1 MRKFS
6 KLTYLLPAFVI
17 VLCLACSSKKDPQ
30 TTTAVEEDTRI
41 LIKRAFDSVD
51 RSVVKP
57 IFNTERAAA
66 LKIKL
71 EQEKDPTRQLNLTL
85 DYANELLKS
94 GNAEASTQL
103 YQKILDFVVQ
113 NKVPL
118 DSASKRNLLSSVGI
132 AYMRLG
138 ENQNCVENHNHQS
151 CFIPIKG
158 EGVHKL
164 PFGSREAI
172 KIYEQ
177 MLTEFPKDLE
187 TKYLLNLAY
196 MTLGEFPDKV
206 PPAFRI
212 DPSWYKSKVNIQ
224 PFKDIAPEMGLNR
237 HGHAGGVI
245 MDDFTNDGWQ
255 DLVITDWSPSGQL
268 IFYVNNGD
276 GSFTDQTKNYN
287 LDGYMSGLNLNQ
299 VDFNNDGWLDIF
311 IMRGAWLLTEGDI
324 PATLLMNTGKG
335 KFVDV
340 TIKAGITKVGATQ
353 TSAWTDIDLDG
364 WIDLVVAHESLPP
377 QYERGIDVY
386 MNQKNGTFS
395 YVSAEYG
402 LTRNSFF
409 KGLVATDAN
418 NDKYPDLYFSSL
430 GEGTFLYLNQGSQ
443 SQKGFVQAGPSSNIG
458 QPQRC
463 FPSWSFDYDNDGN
476 EDLFTSSYTNDG
488 TPGLHWVL
496 SHMGK
501 ADPGLLPKLYH
512 NKGNAVYEEV
522 GQQMGLTEI
531 AFTMGCN
538 YGDINTDGYL
548 DFYLATG
555 NPAYQSVVPNK
566 MYLNMDGKKF
576 EDVSY
581 SGGFANIQKG
591 HGVAFGDPDHDGDE
605 DMYVVI
611 GGAYDGDSFYNCFF
625 ENPNEHNNNWV
636 VLKLTGKTV
645 NRAAIGARVAISV
658 QEGGKERKIYRMVSS
673 GASFGAN
680 SLNLEVGLRKATSIN
695 NVTVQWPC
703 KDCPDQIFTG
713 LEINKAYLLT
723 QDETA
728 PAPIPYTK
736 VAYKKTTDHMEHMDH
751 MQNMGK

>member
-1 MRKFS
+1 MRKLSDFRF
-6 KLTYLLPAFVI
+6 LLPVLAL
-17 VLCLACSSKKDPQ
+17 VLCFGCSAKKEP
-30 TTTAVEEDTRI
+30 TAASVEEDTRI
-41 LIKRAFDSVD
+41 LVKRAFDSAD
-51 RSVVKP
+51 RNVVKP
-57 IFNTERAAA
+57 IFNIERTRD
-66 LKIKL
+66 LKSKV
-71 EQEKDPTRQLNLTL
+71 EQEKDPSKQLQLSL
-85 DYANELLKS
+85 AYANELLKS
-94 GNAEASTQL
+94 GDAVASTQL
-103 YQKILDFVVQ
+103 YQKILDYVVA
-113 NKVPL
+113 NKFPL
-118 DSASKRNLLSSVGI
+118 DSANKRNLMSSVGI
-132 AYMRLG
+132 AYLRLG
-138 ENQNCVENHNHQS
+138 ETQNCVQNHNHQS
-151 CFIPIKG
+151 CYIPIKG
-158 EGVHKL
+158 EGVHQL

-177 MLTEFPKDLE
+177 MLKEFPKDLE

-196 MTLGEFPDKV
+196 MTLGEYPDKV
-206 PPAFRI
+206 PAAFRI

-224 PFKDIAPEMGLNR
+224 PFKDIAPELGLNR
-237 HGHAGGVI
+237 NGHAGGVI
-245 MDDFTNDGWQ
+245 MDDFTNDGWE
-255 DLVITDWSPSGQL
+255 DLVITDWSPNSPL

-311 IMRGAWLLTEGDI
+311 IMRGAWLLSEGDI
-324 PATLLMNTGKG
+324 PSTLLMNTGKG

-364 WIDLVVAHESLPP
+364 WIDLVIAYESLPP
-377 QYERGIDVY
+377 KYERGIDVY
-386 MNQKNGTFS
+386 MNKKDGTFAYAS
-395 YVSAEYG
+395 SEYG

-443 SQKGFVQAGPSSNIG
+443 GQKGFVQAGPSSNIG

-488 TPGLHWVL
+488 TPSLHWML

-501 ADPGLLPKLYH
+501 ADPGYLPKLYH
-512 NKGNAVYEEV
+512 NKGSAIYEEV
-522 GQQMGLTEI
+522 GQQMGLTEV

-538 YGDINTDGYL
+538 FGDINTDGYL

-611 GGAYDGDSFYNCFF
+611 GGAYDGDNFFNCFF
-625 ENPNEHNNNWV
+625 ENPNEHNYNWV
-636 VLKLTGKTV
+636 VLKLTGKTA

-680 SLNLEVGLRKATSIN
+680 SLNLEVGLRKATAIN
-695 NVTVQWPC
+695 NITVQWPC
-703 KDCPDQIFTG
+703 KDCPDQVFTG

-723 QDETA
+723 QDESAST
-728 PAPIPYTK
+728 PIPYNK
-736 VAYKKTTDHMEHMDH
+736 VAFKKTNNHMEHMDH

>member
-1 MRKFS
+1 MRKLSEVRF
-6 KLTYLLPAFVI
+6 LLQAVALILFI
-17 VLCLACSSKKDPQ
+17 GCSAKKNTP
-30 TTTAVEEDTRI
+30 TTASAEEDTRV

-51 RSVVKP
+51 LMKVN
-57 IFNTERAAA
+57 ITFNSERAR
-66 LKIKL
+66 LIKARL
-71 EQEKDPTRQLNLTL
+71 DKEKDPTKQLNLTIE
-85 DYANELLKS
+85 YATELLKS
-94 GNAEASTQL
+94 GDAKQSTEV
-103 YQKILDFVVQ
+103 YQKVLDFVVQ
-113 NKVPL
+113 NKLPL

-138 ENQNCVENHNHQS
+138 EIQNCVQNHNQHS
-151 CFIPIKG
+151 CYIPIKG
-158 EGVHKL
+158 DGVHQL
-164 PFGSREAI
+164 PYGSREAI

-177 MLTEFPKDLE
+177 ILKEFPKDLE
-187 TKYLLNLAY
+187 TQYLLNLAY
-196 MTLGEFPDKV
+196 MTLGEYPDKV
-206 PPAFRI
+206 PSAFRI
-212 DPSWYKSKVNIQ
+212 DPSWYKSKVNIE
-224 PFKDIAPEMGLNR
+224 PFQDIAPDLGLNR
-237 HGHAGGVI
+237 NSHAGGVI

-255 DLVITDWSPSGQL
+255 DIIITDWNPHSPL

-311 IMRGAWLLTEGDI
+311 IMRGAWFSTEGDI
-324 PATLLMNTGKG
+324 PPTLLMNTGKG

-364 WIDLVVAHESLPP
+364 WIDLVVAHESLP
-377 QYERGIDVY
+377 QKYERGIDVY
-386 MNQKNGTFS
+386 LNKKDGTFA
-395 YVSAEYG
+395 YVSSEYG
-402 LTRNSFF
+402 LNRNSFF
-409 KGLVATDAN
+409 KGVVATYAN

-430 GEGTFLYLNQGSQ
+430 GEGTFLYLNQGAMG
-443 SQKGFVQAGPSSNIG
+443 QKGFVQAGPSSNIG

-488 TPGLHWVL
+488 TPALHWVL

-501 ADPGLLPKLYH
+501 ADPGLLPKLFH

-522 GQQMGLTEI
+522 GQKMGLTEI

-538 YGDINTDGYL
+538 FGDINTDGYL
-548 DFYLATG
+548 DFYLSTG

-611 GGAYDGDSFYNCFF
+611 GGAYDGDSFFNCFY

-636 VLKLTGKTV
+636 VLKLTGKSA

-680 SLNLEVGLRKATSIN
+680 SLNLEVGLRKATTIN

-703 KDCPDQIFTG
+703 KDCPDQVFTG

-723 QDETA
+723 QDETS
-728 PAPIPYTK
+728 PAPIPYNK
-736 VAYKKTTDHMEHMDH
+736 VAFKKTTDHMEHMDH

>member
-1 MRKFS
+1 MRKLSEVRF
-6 KLTYLLPAFVI
+6 LLQAFALILCIGCSAKKNSPTAPA
-17 VLCLACSSKKDPQ
+17 A
-30 TTTAVEEDTRI
+30 EEDTRV
-41 LIKRAFDSVD
+41 LIKRAFDSAD
-51 RSVVKP
+51 RNVVKP
-57 IFNTERAAA
+57 IFNIERARA
-66 LKIKL
+66 LKSKV
-71 EQEKDPTRQLNLTL
+71 EQEKDPSKQLQLSL
-85 DYANELLKS
+85 AYANELLKS
-94 GNAEASTQL
+94 GDASASAQL
-103 YQKILDFVVQ
+103 YQKILDFVIA
-113 NKVPL
+113 NKFPL
-118 DSASKRNLLSSVGI
+118 DSANKRNLMSSVGI

-138 ENQNCVENHNHQS
+138 ENQNCVQNHNHQS
-151 CFIPIKG
+151 CYIPIKG
-158 EGVHKL
+158 EGVHQL

-172 KIYEQ
+172 RIYEQ
-177 MLTEFPKDLE
+177 MLKEFPKDLE

-196 MTLGEFPDKV
+196 MTLGEYPDKV

-224 PFKDIAPEMGLNR
+224 PFKDIAPELGLNR
-237 HGHAGGVI
+237 NGHAGGVI

-255 DLVITDWSPSGQL
+255 DIVITDWSPNSPL

-311 IMRGAWLLTEGDI
+311 IMRGAWLLSEGDI

-386 MNQKNGTFS
+386 MNKKDGTFA
-395 YVSAEYG
+395 YVSSEYG
-402 LTRNSFF
+402 LTRNSFY

-443 SQKGFVQAGPSSNIG
+443 GQKGFVLAGPSSNIG

-488 TPGLHWVL
+488 TPALHWVL

-501 ADPGLLPKLYH
+501 ADPGLLPKLFH
-512 NKGNAVYEEV
+512 NKGNAIYEEV

-538 YGDINTDGYL
+538 FGDINTDGYL

-611 GGAYDGDSFYNCFF
+611 GGAFDGDNFYNCFY

-636 VLKLTGKTV
+636 VLKLTGKTA
-645 NRAAIGARVAISV
+645 NRAAIGARVAVSV

-680 SLNLEVGLRKATSIN
+680 SLNIEVGLRKATSIN

-703 KDCPDQIFTG
+703 KDCPDQVFTG
-713 LEINKAYLLT
+713 LEINKAYLL
-723 QDETA
+723 
-728 PAPIPYTK
+728 
-736 VAYKKTTDHMEHMDH
+736 
-751 MQNMGK
+751 